1 MYFFRKS
8 IYWKSLIRKSILKL
22 KGIDKIIEL
31 LKTKASVKQ
40 DVFAHGVLAFKEFKE
55 SAKNLIDHLASLYS
69 KIDPRVKLL
78 FTDIS
83 EQEFRIVIAG
93 DILIFHMHTN
103 VFQYD
108 KSHYYW
114 KQSYFKED
122 PSRAYGIMFRVY
134 NFLADS
140 VTYNRDNDLG
150 FLIARIFVNKENHF
164 VLESKL
170 RLGSHYPYL
179 KNQLFTSDLQNS
191 LMICLINYS
200 MEFELSV
207 PEYSNVQTVSI
218 AEIIDFNNQI
228 KTQTVKKLGFKFG
241 ADKKHDFE

>member
-8 IYWKSLIRKSILKL
+8 LYWKGIICKSILKL
-22 KGIDKIIEL
+22 KGKDKIIEL
-31 LKTKASVKQ
+31 LKSKASVKQ
-40 DVFAHGVLAFKEFKE
+40 DVFAHGKIAFSQFKE
-55 SAKNLIDHLASLYS
+55 SAKNLIDQLAAAYN
-69 KIDPRVKLL
+69 KIDPRVKLV
-78 FTDIS
+78 FEDIS
-83 EQEFRIVIAG
+83 EQEFRLVIGG

-108 KSHYYW
+108 KTHYYW
-114 KQSYFKED
+114 KQSYFQED

-179 KNQLFTSDLQNS
+179 KSQLFTSDLQYS
-191 LMICLINYS
+191 IMVCLINYS

-207 PEYSNVQTVSI
+207 PQYSNVQTVSI
-218 AEIIDFNNQI
+218 AEIIDFNNEI
-228 KTQTVKKLGFKFG
+228 KTQTSKKLGFKFG
-241 ADKKHDFE
+241 TDKKHDFE